1 MAFARKR
8 RENRA
13 KLQVE
18 LFSTCFK
25 RGLSRRAEASPELCN
40 CRAERSFA
48 VAQDD
53 NEDRILKYH
62 PEIAAHARY
71 NITINNTDNTIY
83 TVNTKHQAEFS

>member
-1 MAFARKR
+1 MDFARKR

-40 CRAERSFA
+40 CRAEKSFA

-62 PEIAAHARY
+62 PLCLRGLKLRHMRDI
-71 NITINNTDNTIY
+71 IS
-83 TVNTKHQAEFS
+83 Q